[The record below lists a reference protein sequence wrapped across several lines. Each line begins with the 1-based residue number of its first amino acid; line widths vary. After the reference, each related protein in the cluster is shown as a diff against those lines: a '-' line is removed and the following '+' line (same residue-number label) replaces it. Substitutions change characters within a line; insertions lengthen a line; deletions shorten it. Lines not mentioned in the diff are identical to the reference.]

1 MFECNFNVTQCKIPA
16 GWLHIPIGWRL
27 TEANYA
33 TTPQIGFISRVILS
47 MQGSAEQFQ
56 QIIVKSDLFLSFCR
70 SKCQCFSSFVITGFK
85 GAKHLETDCLPSLPW
100 KNLGQEAREVQ
111 FNVIVFLC
119 SAAATKNI
127 ATQFKSFKISR
138 DERPGPF
145 LCNLVRLPVC
155 RSRACGIFLGYE
167 LEKERE
173 GCAQW
178 LFSKGALGHTAR
190 SRKKWVKSSQ
200 DEDVK

>member
-1 MFECNFNVTQCKIPA
+1 M
-16 GWLHIPIGWRL
+16 R
-27 TEANYA
+27 
-33 TTPQIGFISRVILS
+33 
-47 MQGSAEQFQ
+47 
-56 QIIVKSDLFLSFCR
+56 SDLFLSFCR
-70 SKCQCFSSFVITGFK
+70 SECQCFSSFVITGFK

-167 LEKERE
+167 LEKGER
-173 GCAQW
+173 GLCAVVIQQRRTRTHSEVKEKVSEV
-178 LFSKGALGHTAR
+178 LAR
-190 SRKKWVKSSQ
+190 RRCQVI
-200 DEDVK
+200 VTTPPCHP

>member
-1 MFECNFNVTQCKIPA
+1 MFECNFNVTQCQIPA

-119 SAAATKNI
+119 SAAATKKTSQRNLRVLKFREMKGQDHFFAI
-127 ATQFKSFKISR
+127 WS
-138 DERPGPF
+138 GC
-145 LCNLVRLPVC
+145 LCAVAEPV
-155 RSRACGIFLGYE
+155 G
-167 LEKERE
+167 
-173 GCAQW
+173 
-178 LFSKGALGHTAR
+178 FSWGTN
-190 SRKKWVKSSQ
+190 
-200 DEDVK
+200 

>member
-1 MFECNFNVTQCKIPA
+1 MSDSSRLVA
-16 GWLHIPIGWRL
+16 HWRL

-119 SAAATKNI
+119 SAAATKKNI

-167 LEKERE
+167 LVKELRE
-173 GCAQW
+173 RAV
-178 LFSKGALGHTAR
+178 R
-190 SRKKWVKSSQ
+190 SGYSAKAHSDTQRGQGKS
-200 DEDVK
+200 E

>member
-1 MFECNFNVTQCKIPA
+1 MAVMIRQCHRLPISVCLPKSITRTVLYLKFSFPSNPGTGGLFECDFNVTQCQIPA
-16 GWLHIPIGWRL
+16 GWLHIGIGWRL
-27 TEANYA
+27 TGANYA

-70 SKCQCFSSFVITGFK
+70 SECQCFSSFVITGFK

-119 SAAATKNI
+119 SAAATKKHRNAI
-127 ATQFKSFKISR
+127 
-138 DERPGPF
+138 
-145 LCNLVRLPVC
+145 
-155 RSRACGIFLGYE
+155 
-167 LEKERE
+167 
-173 GCAQW
+173 
-178 LFSKGALGHTAR
+178 
-190 SRKKWVKSSQ
+190 
-200 DEDVK
+200 

>member
-1 MFECNFNVTQCKIPA
+1 MFECNFNVTQCQIPA
-16 GWLHIPIGWRL
+16 GWLHIGDSQKQIMRRRHRL
-27 TEANYA
+27 DSFPESS
-33 TTPQIGFISRVILS
+33 SRCK
-47 MQGSAEQFQ
+47 EQFQ

-70 SKCQCFSSFVITGFK
+70 SECQCFSSFVITGFK

-200 DEDVK
+200 DEDVN